1 MLDLALDTRIFINNE
16 LDAALQELDM
26 IFNTENTELIGYPQ
40 YGTNWY
46 QFLWQMNYSP
56 EDLQKYVYEKIGESY
71 FLSRLDCN
79 VNVYTIE
86 DDLGDLMYVVY
97 IELSNGKEVRTKQ
110 YQIK

>member
-46 QFLWQMNYSP
+46 QFLWQLDYSP
-56 EDLQKYVYEKIGESY
+56 EDLQKYVYEKI
-71 FLSRLDCN
+71 CN
-79 VNVYTIE
+79 NLFNINNFA
-86 DDLGDLMYVVY
+86 LLC
-97 IELSNGKEVRTKQ
+97 
-110 YQIK
+110 

>member
-46 QFLWQMNYSP
+46 QFLWQLDYSP
-56 EDLQKYVYEKIGESY
+56 EDLQKLQLSTSGYETAGY
-71 FLSRLDCN
+71 PHM
-79 VNVYTIE
+79 VP
-86 DDLGDLMYVVY
+86 
-97 IELSNGKEVRTKQ
+97 KQ
-110 YQIK
+110 A